1 MTNFNSKQ
9 SSNQPA
15 KDQQPSDKTQQNNLY
30 MQKGKSTKKPVLS
43 ATFYDVSNQKSKN
56 AKQDPFAAFDK
67 PDITPFNSKED
78 KTELSSSKGFNLT
91 TNDLKKQGVTLDKVL
106 GGGFKKI
113 DIYDSSFKG
122 PDNPDLFPSGVI
134 ADDPDEQLH
143 DNGGYNYE
151 SFEILESENEEELN
165 NESNSGIGR
174 KQSRKRGRTMA
185 DNFPQSIPFNEITE
199 KINKKY
205 KHKVPVPAMKHKLG
219 RAFRSP
225 EPFANHEFVNL
236 GEEQPEQAK
245 SNRNNTNPEEYDDAG
260 MGYINKKRTYNQ
272 THTPFAKETDSRSL
286 SPFAGRDRDSFGQ
299 KQEQFQGSFYN
310 AKDRNREK
318 GKQFNSSRQNFKK
331 NETSNQFRT
340 SKTGFKKTFYEE
352 QREGSYEEYNLRPN
366 ANPAREKLNLN
377 EDPYSRMRGSDMKQ
391 SFVSAYGID
400 SEREKRQKPPVGSES
415 SRMRDTGTRFHN
427 GKIGLKNYPQQNA
440 FENNRI
446 AERIKQHEQEMLEKY
461 TGKRFVH
468 QDDRKNDFVIN
479 FL

>member
-9 SSNQPA
+9 SSNLPA
-15 KDQQPSDKTQQNNLY
+15 KDQQFGEKGQQQNTLY
-30 MQKGKSTKKPVLS
+30 IQKGKSTKKPQLS
-43 ATFYDVSNQKSKN
+43 ATFYDVSTQKSKA

-67 PDITPFNSKED
+67 PDISPFNNKEGN
-78 KTELSSSKGFNLT
+78 TEFSSSKGFNLT
-91 TNDLKKQGVTLDKVL
+91 SNDLKKQGVTLDKVL

-122 PDNPDLFPSGVI
+122 PDNPDLFPAGVLEG
-134 ADDPDEQLH
+134 DPDEQLH
-143 DNGGYNYE
+143 ENGGYNYE

-185 DNFPQSIPFNEITE
+185 GDYPQSNPFNEITE

-236 GEEQPEQAK
+236 GEEQSEQSK

-260 MGYINKKRTYNQ
+260 AGFMTKKRGYNQ
-272 THTPFAKETDSRSL
+272 THTAFVKETDSRSL
-286 SPFAGRDRDSFGQ
+286 SPFAGRDRHSYGQ
-299 KQEQFQGSFYN
+299 KQDEFQGSFYN
-310 AKDRNREK
+310 AKERQRERSNN
-318 GKQFNSSRQNFKK
+318 QYNSSRQNFHK
-331 NETSNQFRT
+331 NETGNQFRT
-340 SKTGFKKTFYEE
+340 SKGFKKTFYEE

-366 ANPAREKLNLN
+366 AHAARDKIN
-377 EDPYSRMRGSDMKQ
+377 EDPYGRMRDTKQ

-400 SEREKRQKPPVGSES
+400 SEREKRQKPPGVVGSES

-427 GKIGLKNYPQQNA
+427 VKIGLKSYQQQNA

-461 TGKRFVH
+461 AGKRFGN
-468 QDDRKNDFVIN
+468 QDDRKKNNLAIH
-479 FL
+479 